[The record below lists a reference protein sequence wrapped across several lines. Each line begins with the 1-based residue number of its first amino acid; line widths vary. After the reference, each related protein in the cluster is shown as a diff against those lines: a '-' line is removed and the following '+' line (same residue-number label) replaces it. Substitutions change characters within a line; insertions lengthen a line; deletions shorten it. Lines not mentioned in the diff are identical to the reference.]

1 MTERDLLD
9 GMTFWQSEE
18 YLLALENHPG
28 ISKNEGD
35 SRSDGARKK
44 VVVDASKCSLSK
56 ALAKAGVR

>member
-18 YLLALENHPG
+18 YLLALESRPG
-28 ISKNEGD
+28 VLKGEGD
-35 SRSDGARKK
+35 SGNDGDRRK